1 MIEKEKFK
9 MKKFII
15 CFLVIILIIPT
26 ISACASNNINITEAS
41 ATILENVTFEE
52 ELESLERPM
61 ADKLLGTED
70 FENVYMYTGSRAVA
84 DLLVI
89 IEADA
94 SMTAK
99 AKESVEKY
107 VQKQNASYKD
117 YKPSELDK
125 IENAVISVKGN
136 CVILCITND
145 YDNAFEIINNIE
157 K

>member
-1 MIEKEKFK
+1 

-15 CFLVIILIIPT
+15 CFLIIILIIPT
-26 ISACASNNINITEAS
+26 VSACASNNIDITEATS
-41 ATILENVTFEE
+41 TILENVVFEE
-52 ELESLERPM
+52 DLEALERPM

-94 SMTAK
+94 SMASG
-99 AKESVEKY
+99 AKEIAQKYVEK
-107 VQKQNASYKD
+107 QKASYKD
-117 YKPSELDK
+117 YKPAELDK
-125 IENAVISVKGN
+125 IENAVICAKAN

-145 YDNAFEIINNIE
+145 YDNALEVINNIG